1 MSMTNYY
8 RIVQYNQNSLTN
20 GTVLFGPTTCGTGLN
35 QLCWCAGL
43 FVDRTGSIYYSEP
56 YNQRVLKITPFASS
70 VTVVAGITGTFGS
83 SLNEL
88 NNPNGVYVDGNGTL
102 FVADQSN

>member
-1 MSMTNYY
+1 MAMNNYY

-35 QLCWCAGL
+35 QLCWCTGL
-43 FVDRTGSIYYSEP
+43 FVDRTGSIYYSES
-56 YNQRVLKITPFASS
+56 YNHRVLKITPFASS
-70 VTVVAGITGTFGS
+70 ATVAAGISGSYGS

-88 NNPNGVYVDGNGTL
+88 YNPNGVYVDANGTL